1 MQHAENMWDLVDPEL
16 LSVFVAETNE
26 QIENLVSI
34 LLQLEQ
40 EPQLQTAY
48 INEMFRIAH
57 NIKGSS
63 GMVGMEDV
71 KETVHELE
79 NLFGLVRDG
88 KYRLEKPEIDLLFQF
103 TYALRDYFQGKTN
116 GSSLAL
122 WKERFQG
129 LTTMAGTTGPDA
141 IAKPLQEVP
150 LVLSTQEKRTVA
162 SWQEEGKPVY
172 GVEAAFSPE
181 FPERSSVATEFF
193 GFMQKYGR
201 ILTAA
206 PPLNQLAE
214 DNFAALKL
222 VLLRET
228 PLSLEDEEAIYGFPS
243 EGILEI
249 KIRLWSYHEE
259 ARIGDRERMVETST
273 IRVESDRIDHV
284 INQVGKLLTL
294 KTSLRH
300 LYEDGYH
307 GKNTWQ
313 QLGKSV
319 QELEQIA
326 NSLQDKTLD
335 LRMIPVRRLFSRFPK
350 IVRDIARQ
358 SGKKVELKF
367 SGEDT
372 EIDKQIA
379 EELVDPLTHL
389 LRNSVDHGLEES
401 EERKKLGKDETGHIL
416 IEARQEGGHIVI
428 NVSDDGRGIDLEK
441 VKNKAIS
448 LGLISEE
455 EDLSEK
461 ELTALLFKPGFS
473 TAEKVSDVSGRGVG
487 LDVVKEKISQL
498 KGSIEVKTGLHQGTT
513 FSLRL
518 PLTLAIIQAFMVK
531 IGDQVFGLPVTDME
545 RSLVIKESEIHYVNG
560 RPLYYRYPEVIPL
573 LDLGTRFNFPFRHD
587 PRRMPVV
594 VVNYGRS
601 RVGFIVQELLGLEDI
616 MVKSLQKSMG
626 KITDISGAAYL
637 GSGDIALILDTQ
649 TLARDLAALDQ

>member
-1 MQHAENMWDLVDPEL
+1 MQQAENTWELVDPEL
-16 LSVFVAETNE
+16 FSVFMTETNE
-26 QIENLVSI
+26 QIEQLVSI
-34 LLQLEQ
+34 LLHLEQ
-40 EPQLQTAY
+40 EPQQQTVY

-63 GMVGMEDV
+63 GMVGMDDV
-71 KETVHELE
+71 KETMHELE

-88 KYRLEKPEIDLLFQF
+88 KRLLEKSEIDLLLQF
-103 TYALRDYFQGKTN
+103 TDALKDYFQGN
-116 GSSLAL
+116 AGASSLL
-122 WKERFQG
+122 SWKERFEG
-129 LTTMAGTTGPDA
+129 MMTATGPA
-141 IAKPLQEVP
+141 ALSKPLQEVP
-150 LVLSTQEKRTVA
+150 LVLSRQEKLTVA

-172 GVEAAFSPE
+172 GVELFFTQESPM
-181 FPERSSVATEFF
+181 RSSVATAFF
-193 GFMQKYGR
+193 RHLQNYGK

-214 DNFAALKL
+214 DDFAALKL

-228 PLSLEDEEAIYGFPS
+228 PLSLEDEEAIYGFPA
-243 EGILEI
+243 EGIREI
-249 KIRLWSYHEE
+249 KIRLWTYHEE
-259 ARIGDRERMVETST
+259 ARIGDRERFVETHT

-300 LYEDGYH
+300 LYDHGYQ
-307 GKNTWQ
+307 GKATWQ
-313 QLGKSV
+313 QLGKSI
-319 QELEQIA
+319 QELEQIT
-326 NSLQDKTLD
+326 NNLQDRTLE
-335 LRMIPVRRLFSRFPK
+335 LRMIPMRRLFARFPK

-372 EIDKQIA
+372 EIDKEIA

-416 IEARQEGGHIVI
+416 VEARQEGGHIVI
-428 NVSDDGRGIDLEK
+428 NVTDDGRGIDLEK
-441 VKNKAIS
+441 VREKALG
-448 LGLISEE
+448 LGLISNEE
-455 EDLSEK
+455 YLSNR
-461 ELTALLFKPGFS
+461 ELTALLFHPGFS
-473 TAEKVSDVSGRGVG
+473 TAEQVSDVSGRGVG
-487 LDVVKEKISQL
+487 LDVVKDKINEL
-498 KGSIEVKTGLHQGTT
+498 KGSIEVKTEFGQGTT

-560 RPLYYRYPEVIPL
+560 RPIYYRYPEVIPL
-573 LDLGTRFNFPFRHD
+573 LDLGKRFNFPFKHD
-587 PRRMPVV
+587 PLRMPVV
-594 VVNYGRS
+594 IVNYGRS
-601 RVGFIVQELLGLEDI
+601 RVGFVVQELLGLEDI
-616 MVKSLQKSMG
+616 MIKSLQKSMG
-626 KITDISGAAYL
+626 KITDISGAAFL

-649 TLARDLAALDQ
+649 TLARDLTALN